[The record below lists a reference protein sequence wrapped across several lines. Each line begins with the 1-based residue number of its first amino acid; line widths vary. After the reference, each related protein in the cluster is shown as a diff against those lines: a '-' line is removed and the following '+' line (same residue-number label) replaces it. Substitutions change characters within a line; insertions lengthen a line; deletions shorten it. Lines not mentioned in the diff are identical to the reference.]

1 VAVHDK
7 GRVFNTNLIFTLEL
21 GFMLDCAETIIAGA
35 LERKESRGAHT
46 RTDIPDR
53 DDAQWLKHIVVTKG
67 EETPN
72 IEYAPVTITRW
83 PTQVRSYQPS
93 PEGVGTGG
101 AGCKLVPG
109 GARGGIA
116 QVIGLRLN
124 RGPAS
129 RGCRCERMTPGQKKH
144 RGIRRTSNPEPTA
157 VGSTVEFIS
166 RQCFHQC
173 GRSFRD
179 NADDV
184 VSHRVRHFPPL
195 CKFRELQSAGAPG
208 KPCCQVCQCDLGFG
222 AR

>member
-1 VAVHDK
+1 MPRGARRPARRACGIYVVRTAAASTSSSVSCVRPAAGSCAPPRQVEPATPPSRRRPAFRCLRPGGSVAE
-7 GRVFNTNLIFTLEL
+7 GL
-21 GFMLDCAETIIAGA
+21 GTREPRCKLLPDG
-35 LERKESRGAHT
+35 SRGA
-46 RTDIPDR
+46 
-53 DDAQWLKHIVVTKG
+53 
-67 EETPN
+67 
-72 IEYAPVTITRW
+72 
-83 PTQVRSYQPS
+83 
-93 PEGVGTGG
+93 
-101 AGCKLVPG
+101 
-109 GARGGIA
+109 IA

-144 RGIRRTSNPEPTA
+144 RGMRRTSNPEPTA
-157 VGSTVEFIS
+157 VGSTAEFIS

-179 NADDV
+179 NADDL

-222 AR
+222 AW